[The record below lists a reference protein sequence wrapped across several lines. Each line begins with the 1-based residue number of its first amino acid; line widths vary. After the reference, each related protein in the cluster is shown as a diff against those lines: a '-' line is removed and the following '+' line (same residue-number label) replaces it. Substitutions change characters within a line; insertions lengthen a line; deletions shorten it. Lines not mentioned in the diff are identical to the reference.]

1 LSARIASSKRLIVAE
16 PPPAFRVRLP
26 LTLDCSVLAAL
37 VLAEPRADES
47 SAMSVNRELHAP
59 AVIDYEIVNVATRKA
74 SVGNQDQ
81 IASALRLYAELSVG
95 LHPID
100 LVETFAIARRYAISA
115 CDPAYLWLAG
125 DLRTPLATFDA
136 RLGQA
141 ARKYP
146 GSLQ

>member
-1 LSARIASSKRLIVAE
+1 MRARTASSRQLIVAE

-26 LTLDCSVLAAL
+26 LTVDCSVLAAL
-37 VLAEPRADES
+37 VFAEPRADES
-47 SAMSVNRELHAP
+47 SAMIVNRELHAP
-59 AVIDYEIVNVATRKA
+59 ALIDYEIVNVAARKA

-81 IASALRLYAELSVG
+81 IASALQLYAELTVG

-115 CDPAYLWLAG
+115 YDAAYLWLAG

-141 ARKYP
+141 ARKYL